1 MNELPPLEVAGRA
14 ARLRELLA
22 ASDGPRALIVSDLS
36 AIRWLC
42 GFTGSN
48 GWAVLTPD
56 EVVLV
61 TDGRYGDQGAAQL
74 AAAGV
79 DGRVRVGRTGAALV
93 EELAALVDP
102 FGTVGFD
109 DGTVTVAQHR
119 RWAEALAATLV
130 PAAAVVAAGRRRKDA
145 GEIARLRQACEIAD
159 RALAE
164 TVPMLVERPT
174 EVDVR
179 NRLDARMR
187 ELGASGPSYDT
198 IVATGP
204 VNAPRPHH
212 RPTPTVVEE
221 GHTVIIDVGALF
233 DGYHSDM
240 TRTYVVG
247 DPSPL
252 QAEAYELVRIARR
265 AGVEAVRPGL
275 PARELDAACRDL
287 IAAAGWGEWFVHG
300 TSHGVGLDIHEDP
313 FANTASTDV
322 LVEGDVV
329 TVEPGLYRGDFGGV
343 RIEDLVVVGDGG
355 AQVLTG
361 TPIAPTP
368 ALSPSPRAEGLTSN
382 R

>member
-1 MNELPPLEVAGRA
+1 MSDSLPPLEVAGRA
-14 ARLRELLA
+14 ARLRGLLA
-22 ASDGPRALIVSDLS
+22 DAHDGLQALIVSDLS
-36 AIRWLC
+36 DIRWLC

-61 TDGRYGDQGAAQL
+61 TDGRYGDQGTAQL

-79 DGRVRVGRTGAALV
+79 AGSVRVGRTGAALLD
-93 EELAALVDP
+93 ELAAVVDP
-102 FGTVGFD
+102 FGRVGFD
-109 DGTVTVAQHR
+109 DADVSVAQHR
-119 RWAEALAATLV
+119 RWSERIAATLV
-130 PAAAVVAAGRRRKDA
+130 PAGGVVESGRRVKDA
-145 GEIARLRQACEIAD
+145 GEIARMRRACEIAD
-159 RALAE
+159 QALIE
-164 TVPMLVERPT
+164 TAPMLVERPT
-174 EVDVR
+174 EAQVR

-198 IVATGP
+198 IVAAGP

-212 RPTPTVVEE
+212 RPTDTVIEQ

-240 TRTYVVG
+240 TRTFVVG
-247 DPSPL
+247 EPTAV
-252 QAEAYELVRIARR
+252 QAEAYELVRRAQR
-265 AGVEAVRPGL
+265 AGVEAVRAGL
-275 PARELDAACRDL
+275 AARELDAACREV
-287 IAAAGWGEWFVHG
+287 IAVAGWGEWFVHG

-313 FANTASTDV
+313 FSNTASTDV
-322 LVEGDVV
+322 LVAGDVV

-355 AQVLTG
+355 AQVLTR
-361 TPIAPTP
+361 TPIAATP
-368 ALSPSPRAEGLTSN
+368 GLPLN

>member
-1 MNELPPLEVAGRA
+1 MDRDMMEPLQVAGRA

-22 ASDGPRALIVSDLS
+22 AAHDGLQALIVSDLS
-36 AIRWLC
+36 DIRWLC

-48 GWAVLTPD
+48 GWAVLTPE

-61 TDGRYGDQGAAQL
+61 TDGRYADQGAAQL
-74 AAAGV
+74 VAAGV
-79 DGRVRVGRTGAALV
+79 DGSVRVGRTGAALL
-93 EELAALVDP
+93 EELAAVVDP
-102 FGTVGFD
+102 FGRVGFD
-109 DGTVTVAQHR
+109 DADVSVAQHR
-119 RWAEALAATLV
+119 RWSERVAATLV
-130 PAAAVVAAGRRRKDA
+130 PAGGVVESGRRVKDA
-145 GEIARLRQACEIAD
+145 GEIARMRRACEIAD

-164 TVPMLVERPT
+164 TVPMLVDRPT
-174 EVDVR
+174 EAEVR

-212 RPTPTVVEE
+212 RPTDTVIAE

-240 TRTYVVG
+240 TRTFVVG
-247 DPSPL
+247 DPTPL
-252 QAEAYELVRIARR
+252 QAEAYELVRIAQR
-265 AGVEAVRPGL
+265 AGVEAVSAGL
-275 PARELDAACRDL
+275 GARELDAACRDV

-313 FANTASTDV
+313 FSNTASTDD
-322 LVEGDVV
+322 LVAGDVV

-343 RIEDLVVVGDGG
+343 RIEDLVVVDDGG

-368 ALSPSPRAEGLTSN
+368 ALSQ
-382 R
+382 